1 MQIYILTATVGRGA
15 KKRNLKISLPS
26 SLCGRSQWQGKAMLV
41 PEPKWQPQCQGHTA
55 QQSKEQS
62 CSAKSI
68 ACDSRI
74 VPYVSWAVSVLP
86 KLSVNRNTYYTPFL
100 TEAPQL
106 SKKWWPHCS
115 LWAVFCHRI
124 LCLLEDELTCRL
136 KFFICVICKTFSW
149 RREARAWSF
158 KRIKNV
164 WLMLTLKSQA

>member
-1 MQIYILTATVGRGA
+1 MIRSVTWRSRCLLHCVDVLSDRA
-15 KKRNLKISLPS
+15 K
-26 SLCGRSQWQGKAMLV
+26 
-41 PEPKWQPQCQGHTA
+41 QC
-55 QQSKEQS
+55 S
-62 CSAKSI
+62 CLSPNESHSAK
-68 ACDSRI
+68 DTRHSRAKNSP
-74 VPYVSWAVSVLP
+74 VQQRALLVTAESYHTKSWAVSVLP

-149 RREARAWSF
+149 RREARACSF